1 VFATLAIHDRAGGGA
16 GVPVNGSRR
25 WSVRAAGVVALLA
38 ALAAPVAATVHRA
51 AGEPVGAAEQ
61 LAGARARLD
70 AAEARLVALETERAV
85 IEADHEKLDLAQAQL
100 ARELERA
107 LRDTRQFAVEF
118 YVAGGPNG
126 SVAEVLS
133 AGDVGEAIWRSE
145 VLAGQTDYGLSRAG
159 AARDLL
165 GRADN
170 QVRQI
175 ALRSDQN
182 LRKVENATLERFF
195 ASLDYKQ
202 AEQRLVAER
211 VGPLIIDSDA
221 PEGSM
226 EAAWAKLRQCEASG
240 NYRAISPSGTYRGA
254 YQFDQRTWESVGGE
268 GDPAEAPPS
277 EQDLRAKIL
286 YDRRGRQPWPVC
298 GRFLP

>member
-1 VFATLAIHDRAGGGA
+1 MSLVHTDDER
-16 GVPVNGSRR
+16 
-25 WSVRAAGVVALLA
+25 LL
-38 ALAAPVAATVHRA
+38 
-51 AGEPVGAAEQ
+51 
-61 LAGARARLD
+61 LD
-70 AAEARLVALETERAV
+70 AARDFLRANSPVSAL
-85 IEADHEKLDLAQAQL
+85 
-100 ARELERA
+100 RA

-126 SVAEVLS
+126 SVAEVLG
-133 AGDVGEAIWRSE
+133 ARDIAEAIWRAE

-159 AARDLL
+159 VARDLL
-165 GRADN
+165 GRADS

-182 LRKVENATLERFF
+182 RRKVENATLERFF

-211 VGPLIIDSDA
+211 SGPLIVDSDA

-254 YQFDQRTWESVGGE
+254 YQFDQRTWESVGGT
-268 GDPAEAPPS
+268 GDPAEALPS

-286 YDRRGRQPWPVC
+286 YERRGRQPWPVC

>member
-1 VFATLAIHDRAGGGA
+1 
-16 GVPVNGSRR
+16 VPVNGSRR
-25 WSVRAAGVVALLA
+25 WSLRAAGVVVLVA
-38 ALAAPVAATVHRA
+38 ALVAPAAAVVHRS
-51 AGEPVGAAEQ
+51 GGDPLGAADD

-70 AAEARLVALETERAV
+70 AAESRLVALEAERAV
-85 IEADHEKLDLAQAQL
+85 IEADHGQLDLAQGRI
-100 ARELERA
+100 ARELESA

-126 SVAEVLS
+126 SAARVLN
-133 AGDVGEAIWRSE
+133 AGDVAEAIWRAE

-165 GRADN
+165 GRADS

-182 LRKVENATLERFF
+182 RRKVENATLERFF

-202 AEQRLVAER
+202 AEQRLVASSS
-211 VGPLIIDSDA
+211 GPLTVSIVA

-226 EAAWAKLRQCEASG
+226 EAAWAKLRHCEASG

-254 YQFDQRTWESVGGE
+254 YQFDQRTWESVGGT
-268 GDPAEAPPS
+268 GDPAEALPS
-277 EQDLRAKIL
+277 EQDLRAQIL

-298 GRFLP
+298 GRYLP